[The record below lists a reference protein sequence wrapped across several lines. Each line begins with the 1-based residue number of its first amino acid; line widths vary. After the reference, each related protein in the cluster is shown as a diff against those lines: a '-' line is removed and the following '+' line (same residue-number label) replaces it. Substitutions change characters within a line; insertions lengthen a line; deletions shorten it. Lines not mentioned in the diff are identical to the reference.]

1 MKERKEYFKNTY
13 FDLSNYYFVSKER
26 IMLAYQHF
34 GADHL
39 IFGSDTPYGK
49 QSLENTLKQISE
61 LDISRSE
68 IELILGENLMK
79 LFNYVTFC
87 CINFGY

>member
-1 MKERKEYFKNTY
+1 
-13 FDLSNYYFVSKER
+13 
-26 IMLAYQHF
+26 MLAYQHF

-79 LFNYVTFC
+79 LLN
-87 CINFGY
+87 